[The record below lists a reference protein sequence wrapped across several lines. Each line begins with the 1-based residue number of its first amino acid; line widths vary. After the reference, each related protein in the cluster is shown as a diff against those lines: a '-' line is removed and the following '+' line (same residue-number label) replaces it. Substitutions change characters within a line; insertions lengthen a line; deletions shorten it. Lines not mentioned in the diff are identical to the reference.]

1 MRLTRREFEI
11 LVAEAL
17 EVLPPAI
24 ADAMENVAIVIA
36 PEPTY
41 RHRLV
46 SGTRVGTLL
55 GLYEGVPLTQRSS
68 GYSLVTPDVITLF
81 QGPICRRARNRDEI
95 RQFVRDTVIHEIAHH
110 FGISEAELEARG
122 LG

>member
-1 MRLTRREFEI
+1 MRLTRREFEA

-17 EVLPPAI
+17 ESLPPAI
-24 ADAMENVAIVIA
+24 AEAIENVAVVVA
-36 PEPTY
+36 PETTY
-41 RHRLV
+41 HHRLA

-55 GLYEGVPLTQRSS
+55 GLYEGVPLTKRGS
-68 GYSLVTPDVITLF
+68 GYSLVPPDVITLF

-95 RQFVRDTVIHEIAHH
+95 RQLVRDTVIHEIAHH
-110 FGISEAELEARG
+110 FGIDEAELEARG